1 MADLWKKVNSNIPM
15 ILSNYKHIAVVGLSP
30 KPHRASNSVA
40 SYLAAAGYSIYPVN
54 PGHDEILGRKS
65 YKSLLDIPVSIEVV
79 DIFRKSKDVLPVV
92 QEAIK
97 IGAKAV
103 WMQSGIINEDA
114 AQLAINSGL
123 DVVMDA
129 CMKIEHA
136 LLEQ

>member
-65 YKSLLDIPVSIEVV
+65 YKSLMDIPVPIEVV

-103 WMQSGIINEDA
+103 WMQSGIINKDA
-114 AQLAINSGL
+114 AQLAINAGL

-136 LLEQ
+136 YLG